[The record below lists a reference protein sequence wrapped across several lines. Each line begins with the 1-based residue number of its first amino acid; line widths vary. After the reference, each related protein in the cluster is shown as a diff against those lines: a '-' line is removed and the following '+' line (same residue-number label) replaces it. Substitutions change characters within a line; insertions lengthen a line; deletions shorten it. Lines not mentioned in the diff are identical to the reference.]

1 MIHYPTRCLSYAP
14 RRYRRAGVLL
24 LVVLSMLTLFMLLGV
39 TYLVM
44 AARVRSTSKAFLKLA
59 DDQAQ
64 TAVTLTP
71 LLKDAALQ
79 VIRGTGN
86 ARSAIMGHDL
96 LADKYGSSAMVAVV
110 DRTFVANG
118 QLLQL
123 LINSSQGSGLTG
135 RVLTYL
141 DGPDGIANT
150 SGRIVAAEAASGQTR
165 VWLQRPSRLTGSINL
180 ITSVL
185 INGRDF
191 SGAGFSTLSGAAG
204 QGIASLD
211 NSAFEPNM
219 AAGGGIV
226 PSAANEDYD
235 AIDEQNWALAVADG
249 SVRSFERRSVYDYL
263 LREYGRQYGG
273 ASKDAA
279 KSALATLASTNPSFA
294 AAPPLLPFRK
304 ATLRPFAYD
313 HWQDAAGGTD
323 FTGKSLG
330 SFDVIVSNPGDVDN
344 DGDGTL
350 DSVWLDLGNAAMLMS
365 DRKYVKPL
373 FAIHCV
379 DLGGRINLNAHGSP
393 TQAAE
398 SSVVGRGEFA
408 PKRNDTGT
416 TKKPTWLRTGL
427 GAGAADVRLD
437 AVLNSAN
444 VGAVMLGSSSVS
456 GVGDGLRRDL
466 GSIVGRYGDG
476 VIDSATLARP
486 GVPDQ
491 NDRRQGSRL
500 LWTDRG
506 LPDDYWTRNGT
517 SSSFGGSPPDMW
529 SRLSPGRDHRG
540 HPFYAQRSSVSLSET
555 IDNPYELDLF
565 RPKPGNGYAQAASS
579 SMAFVDQPLTASE
592 LEGILRAFDFDNASA
607 LPPRGL
613 AMTLAAAGGSLTK
626 NRMHVTTESWDTP
639 AVISGDQSFDSS
651 KHDPDL
657 VAGLKMDLNR
667 PFGDSRDSDGDGVVD
682 EPRETGDDYSGGD
695 YLNGWYLTRLQTVPI
710 GQPGHRDDPHLRA
723 RQLFAWHLYNL
734 LESLRQGFAASTSV
748 DPGLRLF
755 AISADDDDDTTT
767 VPQAIDPGLRA
778 PIDAVAINRQV
789 AHTQR
794 VLAQWAVNVVDFLD
808 SDAIMTPFRYTDA
821 FGTTGTSGVV
831 WGCEQPDLMVTET
844 LAFHDRRTAD
854 TKADPSQET
863 TAEFQQSYK
872 DKYDAWMAWKAK
884 GSDPTKKPPYPNPV
898 NPDGNPDQDDMDFD
912 QVRIPEGSL
921 FLELYAL
928 RNPNTPN
935 LPRELYSYNAGTN
948 QWSLDLARVPSGGSQ
963 PVWRLSLSKNHANTP
978 NNDVFQMVTANTT
991 PGYTSSPDQEW
1002 LSPGNGTNPDKVAD
1016 SISIDRYVW
1025 LSNDPSLALPDSG
1038 SGPTKDN
1045 TFFIQDSSLP
1055 RPQLPAG
1062 GYLVVGP
1069 RPSTAIG
1076 SIQGGSGSQ
1085 KWGVPAEQRIDLNA
1099 GTPSAGTPA
1108 VGVYDVTG
1116 VPNPSVPVPTSPAA
1130 IFGNPLPPPDARSET
1145 YATWVAMF
1153 RPTSWNG
1160 TWNSSWKGNGNTG
1173 IGLNVSEPLRSSY
1186 YPCPTTRNATT
1197 DLHDA
1202 YGSLDSETHT
1212 SFPTTP
1218 VDRQGGSPIADEML
1232 SGGTF
1237 ANFCTVFVER
1247 LADPLRPHQ
1256 PLATS
1261 QDWNPYIV
1269 VDFMPIDLTVFN
1281 GESTRSDPRET
1292 QGPDRQAG
1300 GGRIPFS
1307 APGSPSLPSDPADP
1321 LEPWK
1326 VPLPYADT
1334 TTLAARRTYFH
1345 TRQRGFGKDLTKYD
1359 NDATLFG
1366 LGDGKIYR
1374 NPHPFKPIGSL
1385 DDLAT
1390 TPLATAAATDILP
1403 GGKPTTPRDASALA
1417 AGEKANFLHEL
1428 GQSPAG
1434 RSTASAWRKVPYHS
1448 LGWVNPSFGRRLD
1461 TSDGVPAAYAG
1472 CPDRPFPWL
1481 VWNDGPF
1488 ANPYQLLFVPR
1499 TPPGRLLTN
1508 FRNLDYPQDPLD
1520 ADGYQNASTPYNNN
1534 DIFGACTPGAHL
1546 LPISAI
1552 TDAPASG
1559 ATRSRNA
1566 DLFARLF
1573 EYVRVRSPF
1582 NAAETVITGIG
1593 DDGRPAR
1600 FTGPFN
1606 RLPKYR
1612 EPGRI
1617 NINTIHPDV
1626 NEGSAVWNAL
1636 CGRDSGAET
1645 PSYATIDS
1653 ARNVTMP
1660 FASLASNT
1668 AVYRRPWRTASG
1680 RRNDFSD
1687 TRSVYSNAGV
1697 PTGWLSNPQING
1709 VDPLWFL
1716 GSASATAN
1724 PTEISDRFSARSF
1737 TLLGDTPRTATGP
1750 SRRTPLF
1757 AAPPADSWANDGNR
1771 DAWFRFESLIRA
1783 NANATVRSE
1792 VYAIWVTMGLF
1803 EVTSAGITDQRYPDG
1818 YRLVREYGSD
1828 TGDVTR
1834 HRAFFIFDRSIP
1846 VGFEQGQD
1854 HNVEDAILT
1863 ERFIE

>member
-1 MIHYPTRCLSYAP
+1 MIHFRPRCLSYAP
-14 RRYRRAGVLL
+14 SNYRRAGVLL

-39 TYLVM
+39 TYLIM

-71 LLKDAALQ
+71 LLRDAALQ

-86 ARSAIMGHDL
+86 AGSTIKGHDL
-96 LADKYGSSAMVAVV
+96 LADKYGSSAVVAVV
-110 DRTFVANG
+110 NRALVANG
-118 QLLQL
+118 QLLRLQL
-123 LINSSQGSGLTG
+123 NSTQGGGLTG

-141 DGPDGIANT
+141 TGPDGIANT
-150 SGRIVAAEAASGQTR
+150 SGRIVAAEAASGQTI
-165 VWLQRPSRLTGSINL
+165 VWLARPSRLTGSINL
-180 ITSVL
+180 ITAAL

-191 SGAGFSTLSGAAG
+191 SGSGFSTRLVATG
-204 QGIASLD
+204 QGITSLD

-219 AAGGGIV
+219 VAGGGIDT
-226 PSAANEDYD
+226 SSANEDYD
-235 AIDEQNWALAVADG
+235 AVDEQNWALAVPDG
-249 SVRSFERRSVYDYL
+249 SVRSFERQNVYEYL
-263 LREYGRQYGG
+263 LREYGRQFGM
-273 ASKDAA
+273 ASQNDA
-279 KSALATLASTNPSFA
+279 KSALASLASSATSFSS
-294 AAPPLLPFRK
+294 APALIAFRK

-313 HWQDAAGGTD
+313 HWQDAPGGTD

-330 SFDVIVSNPGDVDN
+330 SFDVIVNNAGDIDN

-379 DLGGRINLNAHGSP
+379 DLGGRVNLNAHGSP
-393 TQAAE
+393 TQASE
-398 SSVVGRGEFA
+398 TSVVGRGEFA

-416 TKKPTWLRTGL
+416 TRRPTWLRTGL
-427 GAGAADVRLD
+427 GTGAADVRLD

-444 VGAVMLGSSSVS
+444 VGAVMLGSSSVT

-486 GVPDQ
+486 GVPNQ

-506 LPDDYWTRNGT
+506 LPDDYWPRNGT

-540 HPFYAQRSSVSLSET
+540 HPFYAQRSVASLLET
-555 IDNPYELDLF
+555 TDNPYELDLF
-565 RPKPGNGYAQAASS
+565 RPKPGNGYTQAASS

-592 LEGILRAFDFDNASA
+592 LEGILRAFDFDNAAA

-613 AMTLAAAGGSLTK
+613 AMTLAAAGGSLAK

-639 AVISGDQSFDSS
+639 AVISGDQAFDGS

-657 VAGLKMDLNR
+657 VSGLKMDLNR
-667 PFGDSRDSDGDGVVD
+667 PFGDSRDNDDDGVVD
-682 EPRETGDDYSGGD
+682 EPRESGDDYSGGD

-710 GQPGHRDDPHLRA
+710 DQPGRRDDPHLRS
-723 RQLFAWHLYNL
+723 RQLYAWHLYNL
-734 LESLRQGFAASTSV
+734 LESLRQGFAASSSV

-755 AISADDDDDTTT
+755 GISADDDDDTTSI
-767 VPQAIDPGLRA
+767 PQAVDPGLRD
-778 PIDAVAINRQV
+778 PNPAVAINLQV

-821 FGTTGTSGVV
+821 FGTLGTGGVV

-863 TAEFQQSYK
+863 TVEFQQSYK

-884 GSDPTKKPPYPNPV
+884 GSDPTKKPAYPNPV

-935 LPRELYSYNAGTN
+935 LPRELYSYDAGTSR
-948 QWSLDLARVPSGGSQ
+948 WSLDLARVPSGGNQ

-978 NNDVFQMVTANTT
+978 NNDVFQMVAAN
-991 PGYTSSPDQEW
+991 SPTGKPDTEW
-1002 LSPGNGTNPDKVAD
+1002 LSPGDGTNPDKVAD

-1025 LSNDPSLALPDSG
+1025 LSNDANLALPDSG
-1038 SGPTKDN
+1038 TGPTKDN
-1045 TFFIQDSSLP
+1045 TFFIQDPSLP

-1069 RPSTAIG
+1069 RPSTVIG
-1076 SIQGGSGSQ
+1076 SVQGGNGTQ
-1085 KWGVPAEQRIDLNA
+1085 EWGVPAEQRIDLNA
-1099 GTPSAGTPA
+1099 GTPAVGNPA
-1108 VGVYDVTG
+1108 VGVYDVKG
-1116 VPNPSVPVPTSPAA
+1116 EPNPSISVPTSPAA
-1130 IFGNPLPPPDARSET
+1130 IFGNPLPPPDVRSET
-1145 YATWVAMF
+1145 YATWVAML
-1153 RPTSWNG
+1153 PPANWSG
-1160 TWNSSWKGNGNTG
+1160 TWTSSWKGNGNTG

-1186 YPCPTTRNATT
+1186 YPCPTTRNEAANN
-1197 DLHDA
+1197 LYDA
-1202 YGSLDSETHT
+1202 YGPLLKNGTHT

-1256 PLATS
+1256 PIATS
-1261 QDWNPYIV
+1261 QDWNPYII

-1281 GESTRSDPRET
+1281 GESTKSDPRET
-1292 QGPDRQAG
+1292 QGPDRPTG

-1307 APGSPSLPSDPADP
+1307 ATGIPPLPSDPADP

-1326 VPLPYADT
+1326 VPLPFADT
-1334 TTLAARRTYFH
+1334 TTLAARHTYFH

-1385 DDLAT
+1385 DDLAA
-1390 TPLATAAATDILP
+1390 TPLATAAATNILP
-1403 GGKPTTPRDASALA
+1403 GGKPTAPR
-1417 AGEKANFLHEL
+1417 AGENANFLHEL

-1434 RSTASAWRKVPYHS
+1434 RSSASAWQKVPYHS

-1461 TSDGVPAAYAG
+1461 TGDGVTAAYAG

-1508 FRNLDYPQDPLD
+1508 FRNLDYPKDPLD
-1520 ADGYQNASTPYNNN
+1520 ADGYQNVAVPDTSAPYNQD
-1534 DIFGACTPGAHL
+1534 DIFGASTPGAHL
-1546 LPISAI
+1546 LPITAI
-1552 TDAPASG
+1552 SDMPASG
-1559 ATRSRNA
+1559 STRARNA

-1617 NINTIHPDV
+1617 NINTIHPV
-1626 NEGSAVWNAL
+1626 VSEGSAVWNAL
-1636 CGRDSGAET
+1636 CGRDSGTET

-1660 FASLASNT
+1660 FASLASGT

-1680 RRNDFSD
+1680 RRSDFSD
-1687 TRSVYSNAGV
+1687 TRSLYSNAGV
-1697 PTGWLSNPQING
+1697 PAGWLSNPQING
-1709 VDPLWFL
+1709 DPLWFL
-1716 GSASATAN
+1716 GSATSTAS
-1724 PTEISDRFSARSF
+1724 PSEIADRFSARSF
-1737 TLLGDTPRTATGP
+1737 TLLGDATRTATGA

-1757 AAPPADSWANDGNR
+1757 PAPPADSWANDGNR
-1771 DAWFRFESLIRA
+1771 EAWFRFESLIRA

-1803 EVTSAGITDQRYPDG
+1803 EVAGVGSPDPQRYPDG

-1854 HNVEDAILT
+1854 HNVVDAILT